1 MGPARAS
8 PSSATS
14 AVRREFGMDPGIAVA
29 RGQGTI
35 TTCQPFRFPP
45 AASRSRTKRLRAAVE
60 TALFEMGLT
69 RPMTLAEKEAFCETA
84 NVTKSEKMQ
93 RAVIGKHLIL

>member
-1 MGPARAS
+1 MSAFPIS
-8 PSSATS
+8 P
-14 AVRREFGMDPGIAVA
+14 GGKP
-29 RGQGTI
+29 I
-35 TTCQPFRFPP
+35 TNEE
-45 AASRSRTKRLRAAVE
+45 ARAAVE

-84 NVTKSEKMQ
+84 NVTELEKMQ